1 MSRAHTKFLGAIL
14 WVPAVLAGALVARA
28 QPAGHVVVFGVDGL
42 TARGV
47 EKAPTLVMH
56 SLMANGLWTLRAR
69 AVIPTVSSPNWA
81 AMVMGAAPDVTG
93 VTSNEWQPDKR
104 EIIPFCDDG
113 SGHPPTIFGLI
124 RKVRPEAKTALFT
137 DWPDFARL
145 IEPSAV
151 SKVFAK
157 DGDAREVVEEAIRYL
172 VSERPTLTFIHV
184 DHVDHAGHTV
194 GWDTPEYL
202 QAVER
207 ADELL
212 GTVLKALDESG
223 LRKET
228 VVLVTADHG
237 GHQKKHGAMIQQ
249 DIEIPWIAAGPGLPM
264 NRKISYPVSTTQTA
278 PTMAQWLGITASD
291 CWLARPV
298 SPGVGY

>member
-1 MSRAHTKFLGAIL
+1 VSRAHTKVLSAFLC
-14 WVPAVLAGALVARA
+14 VPPLLAGVPVARA
-28 QPAGHVVVFGVDGL
+28 QPVGHVIVFGVDGL
-42 TARGV
+42 SSRGV
-47 EKAPTLVMH
+47 ENAQTPVMH
-56 SLMANGLWTLRAR
+56 GLMENGLWTLRAR

-81 AMVMGAAPDVTG
+81 AMIMGAAPDFTG
-93 VTSNEWQPDKR
+93 VTSNEWQPDKH
-104 EIIPFCDDG
+104 EITPFCDD
-113 SGHPPTIFGLI
+113 SLGHPPTIFGLI
-124 RKVRPEAKTALFT
+124 RKARPEAKTALFT

-157 DGDAREVVEEAIRYL
+157 DGDERAVVEQAIRYL
-172 VSERPTLTFIHV
+172 ASEKPALTLIHV
-184 DHVDHAGHTV
+184 DHVDHAGHTI
-194 GWDTPEYL
+194 GWDTPEYRR
-202 QAVER
+202 AVER

-212 GTVLKALDESG
+212 GLVMKALDESG

-249 DIEIPWIAAGPGLPM
+249 DIEIPWIAAGPGLPR